1 MAIGRIS
8 GQMLKAN
15 LLRSGTDLA
24 FETNLL
30 VLDVTNSFVGV
41 GTATP
46 SRQLHISGTG
56 ALRLPSG
63 TDAQRGTAAN
73 GDIRYNSDQGQIE
86 GYVAGAWTDL
96 GSGSTITDAD
106 GNTGIDV
113 ERSADENQIHFFIE
127 SVGDVAHI
135 RSDGAIELNNLE
147 IDNQTITG
155 LTTNGDIALS
165 PNGDGNVNLN
175 ADTVRVG
182 DSNANATITTQGT
195 GDLILNTNA
204 GSNSGSITIADG
216 TNGNI
221 DITPNGTG
229 EVNITKVDID
239 GGAIDGTTIGASSAA
254 AGTFTS
260 ITGTSLSVGDGDITN
275 VGDID
280 VDTVSADNGTDFD
293 LVLADNQAT
302 ALEIKE
308 AGNAYM
314 TFVTTDA
321 AEQIT
326 VAKKL
331 FISNGI
337 TFESNTVDINGGAID
352 GTTIGANSAAAGTF
366 TNLTANGVINID
378 GDGTGDNIDGVII
391 GANLAASG
399 KFTTIVVNELSS
411 DDSTAIQ
418 INEALNVS
426 GAVTA
431 SAFDARDGNITNVGD
446 IALDSISADNST
458 DFDIT
463 LADNQANAL
472 EIKEAGNSYLNF
484 ATTNSSELI
493 TAGQAFTVA
502 TGKTFTTDT
511 ADINGGAIDGTTI
524 GANSAAAGTFSNLT
538 ANGTINIDG
547 DGTGDNIDGVI
558 IGANLAAAGT
568 FTTVDTSGNVTVG
581 GNLTVNGVTTTI
593 ESTTLQIEDPLLT
606 LAKNNSGGSVN
617 TYDQGLL
624 INRGSATNQFIGWD
638 ESDDEFAVFSTS
650 DTGSTSGNINLTAY
664 ADFAAKDVYADK
676 FVATGITIED
686 NNITATQ
693 SNDNLVL
700 TPSGTGSVVINGTT
714 TFGGAVSFGDNNITN
729 VGDIN
734 VDSVSSDNGTDFAF
748 LLDDNQSAALTIKE
762 GSTAY
767 MTFVTTD
774 AAEQI
779 TVAKKLFISNGITFE
794 SNTVDINGGAIDG
807 AIIGANSAA
816 AGTFTSLTGTS
827 LSVSDGDITNVGDI
841 NVDSVS
847 SDNGTDFD
855 ILLDDNNATAL
866 EIKEA
871 GNAYMTFVTTDAGEQ
886 ITVAKKLLV
895 SNGITFESNTV
906 DINGGA
912 IDGTTIGA
920 NSAAAG
926 TFTNVVLNELSSADS
941 SAIQINDSV
950 NVSGTLNAKTLIT
963 NDISSEDSTTIQIND
978 SLNVS
983 GTLTAKTL
991 DVNELFSS
999 DSSAIQISDGLNV
1012 SGTTTANTFLSS
1024 NVTLTGGNIDGTVI
1038 GATTKAAGNFTTVDT
1053 NDHIVIGADSKA
1065 LKIGASGDLQL
1076 SHDGTDTTISNATGI
1091 LKINGAATS
1100 SININAAAANVDTQI
1115 SGDTDA
1121 ELIYVDASA
1130 DKIGISTATPAYIL
1144 DIASTDAVRLPGG
1157 DNASRPTAATG
1168 VIRFNTSSS
1177 AYEGSTDGST
1187 WSAFAMGGG
1196 GVAAISKVSA
1206 TGDGSTSTFTGF
1218 FASTPESAAN
1228 VMVYIDNVY
1237 QEPTENYTVSSNN
1250 ITFTSAPH
1258 SGARIFALVG
1268 FDAGSM
1274 TTGGISRTQT
1284 DSVSFTSAD
1293 TAIMT
1298 FNATS
1303 YRSAELFVT
1312 VTDAGNTEYAC
1323 MKANVV
1329 HDGTTAFISVY
1340 GIVNTGGSDTA
1351 TLTAT
1356 LSGGTV
1362 TVSAISTGG
1371 ASSAQVQYSLQSV

>member
-63 TDAQRGTAAN
+63 TNAQRGTAAN

-216 TNGNI
+216 TNGDI

-229 EVNITKVDID
+229 EVNITKVDI
-239 GGAIDGTTIGASSAA
+239 GGG
-254 AGTFTS
+254 
-260 ITGTSLSVGDGDITN
+260 
-275 VGDID
+275 
-280 VDTVSADNGTDFD
+280 
-293 LVLADNQAT
+293 
-302 ALEIKE
+302 E
-308 AGNAYM
+308 
-314 TFVTTDA
+314 
-321 AEQIT
+321 
-326 VAKKL
+326 
-331 FISNGI
+331 
-337 TFESNTVDINGGAID
+337 ID

-366 TNLTANGVINID
+366 SNLTANGTINID

-391 GANLAASG
+391 GANLAAAG

-431 SAFDARDGNITNVGD
+431 SAFDARDGNITNVGN
-446 IALDSISADNST
+446 IALDSISADNGT

-502 TGKTFTTDT
+502 AGKTFTTDT
-511 ADINGGAIDGTTI
+511 ADINGGNIDGTTI
-524 GANSAAAGTFSNLT
+524 GSASAAAGTFTNLT

-700 TPSGTGSVVINGTT
+700 TPSGTGSVVINGTA

-734 VDSVSSDNGTDFAF
+734 VDSVSSDNGTDF
-748 LLDDNQSAALTIKE
+748 
-762 GSTAY
+762 
-767 MTFVTTD
+767 
-774 AAEQI
+774 
-779 TVAKKLFISNGITFE
+779 
-794 SNTVDINGGAIDG
+794 
-807 AIIGANSAA
+807 
-816 AGTFTSLTGTS
+816 
-827 LSVSDGDITNVGDI
+827 
-841 NVDSVS
+841 
-847 SDNGTDFD
+847 D
-855 ILLDDNNATAL
+855 ILLDDNQATAL
-866 EIKEA
+866 EIKE
-871 GNAYMTFVTTDAGEQ
+871 GSTAYMTFVTTDAGEQ

-895 SNGITFESNTV
+895 SNGVTFESNTV

-941 SAIQINDSV
+941 SAIQINDGV
-950 NVSGTLNAKTLIT
+950 NISGTLNAKTLIT

-999 DSSAIQISDGLNV
+999 DSTAIQISDGVNI

-1024 NVTLTGGNIDGTVI
+1024 NATLTGGTIDNMVI
-1038 GATTKAAGNFTTVDT
+1038 GGTTRAAGSFTTVDA
-1053 NDHIVIGADSKA
+1053 NDNITIGADNKA
-1065 LKIGASGDLQL
+1065 LRIGISGDLQI
-1076 SHDGTDTTISNATGI
+1076 SHNGTDTTIDNNTGI
-1091 LKINGAATS
+1091 LKILGASGS
-1100 SININAAAANVDTQI
+1100 SVQINADQTNVDTQI

-1130 DKIGISTATPAYIL
+1130 DKIGISTSTPTYIL
-1144 DIASTDAVRLPGG
+1144 DIASTDALRLPSG
-1157 DNASRPTAATG
+1157 DTASRPTPATG
-1168 VIRFNTSSS
+1168 VIRFNNSSS
-1177 AYEGSTDGST
+1177 TYEGSTDGST
-1187 WSAFAMGGG
+1187 WSQFAMGVG

-1218 FASTPESAAN
+1218 FASAPESAAN

-1268 FDAGSM
+1268 FDAGAM
-1274 TTGGISRTQT
+1274 TTGGVARTQT
-1284 DSVSFTSAD
+1284 DLVAFTSSA

-1312 VTDAGNTEYAC
+1312 ITDAGNTEYAC

-1329 HDGTTAFISVY
+1329 HDGSDAYISVY
-1340 GIVNTGGSDTA
+1340 GIVNTGASDTA

-1362 TVSAISTGG
+1362 TVSAVSTGG
-1371 ASSAQVQYSLQSV
+1371 ASGAAVQYSVQAA

>member
-30 VLDVTNSFVGV
+30 VLDVTNSFVGI

-46 SRQLHISGTG
+46 ARKLHISDTG

-63 TDAQRGTAAN
+63 SDAQRGTAAN
-73 GDIRYNSDQGQIE
+73 GDIRYNSDRNSIE
-86 GYVAGAWTDL
+86 GYVNGIWTNL
-96 GSGSTITDAD
+96 GSGSQLLDTD

-113 ERSADENQIHFFIE
+113 ERSTDENQIHFFIE

-155 LTTNGDIALS
+155 LSTNTDINIT
-165 PNGDGNVNLN
+165 PNGTGNVNLN
-175 ADTVRVG
+175 ADTIRVG
-182 DSNANATITTQGT
+182 DSSGDITITTNDAVDLVLSTNNGT
-195 GDLILNTNA
+195 
-204 GSNSGSITIADG
+204 NSGTIKIQDG
-216 TNGNI
+216 ASSDI

-239 GGAIDGTTIGASSAA
+239 A
-254 AGTFTS
+254 
-260 ITGTSLSVGDGDITN
+260 
-275 VGDID
+275 
-280 VDTVSADNGTDFD
+280 
-293 LVLADNQAT
+293 
-302 ALEIKE
+302 
-308 AGNAYM
+308 
-314 TFVTTDA
+314 
-321 AEQIT
+321 
-326 VAKKL
+326 
-331 FISNGI
+331 
-337 TFESNTVDINGGAID
+337 GAID

-366 TNLTANGVINID
+366 TNLTANGTINID
-378 GDGTGDNIDGVII
+378 GDGSGDNIDGVII
-391 GANLAASG
+391 GANLAAAG

-446 IALDSISADNST
+446 IALDSISADNGT

-484 ATTNSSELI
+484 ATTNGSELI
-493 TAGQAFTVA
+493 TAGQPFTVA
-502 TGKTFTTDT
+502 STKTFTTDT

-524 GANSAAAGTFSNLT
+524 GANSAAAGTFTNLT
-538 ANGTINIDG
+538 ANGTIHIDG
-547 DGTGDNIDGVI
+547 DGSGDNIDGVI

-581 GNLTVNGVTTTI
+581 GNLIVNGVTTTI

-606 LAKNNSGGSVN
+606 LAKNNSGGTAN

-624 INRGSATNQFIGWD
+624 INRGSDTNQFIGWD
-638 ESDDEFAVFSTS
+638 ESEDEFAVFSTS
-650 DTGSTSGNINLTAY
+650 DTGSTAGNINLTAY
-664 ADFAAKDVYADK
+664 SDFAAKDVYANSLVTD
-676 FVATGITIED
+676 GITIED

-714 TFGGAVSFGDNNITN
+714 TFGGTVSFGDNNITN

-734 VDSVSSDNGTDFAF
+734 VDSVSSDNGTDFDI
-748 LLDDNQSAALTIKE
+748 LLDDNSATALEIKE

-774 AAEQI
+774 A
-779 TVAKKLFISNGITFE
+779 
-794 SNTVDINGGAIDG
+794 
-807 AIIGANSAA
+807 
-816 AGTFTSLTGTS
+816 
-827 LSVSDGDITNVGDI
+827 
-841 NVDSVS
+841 
-847 SDNGTDFD
+847 
-855 ILLDDNNATAL
+855 
-866 EIKEA
+866 
-871 GNAYMTFVTTDAGEQ
+871 GEQ
-886 ITVAKKLLV
+886 ITVDKKLLV
-895 SNGITFESNTV
+895 SSGVTFQSDTV

-941 SAIQINDSV
+941 SAIQINDGV
-950 NVSGTLNAKTLIT
+950 NISGTLNAKTLVT

-1024 NVTLTGGNIDGTVI
+1024 NATLTGGTIDNMVI
-1038 GATTKAAGNFTTVDT
+1038 GGTTRAAGSFTTVDA
-1053 NDHIVIGADSKA
+1053 NDNITISADNKALQIGAGTDFT
-1065 LKIGASGDLQL
+1065 IT
-1076 SHDGTDTTISNATGI
+1076 HDGTNTQITNSTGI
-1091 LKINGAATS
+1091 LKIDGAATS
-1100 SININAAAANVDTQI
+1100 AIRINEAGADVDVVI
-1115 SGDTDA
+1115 EGDSDTD
-1121 ELIYVDASA
+1121 LLYIDASA

-1144 DIASTDAVRLPGG
+1144 DIDSTDAVRLPQGS
-1157 DNASRPTAATG
+1157 NSTRPTAATG
-1168 VIRFNTSSS
+1168 VIRFNTDSSS
-1177 AYEGSTDGST
+1177 YEGSTDGST
-1187 WSAFAMGGG
+1187 WTTFAMGGG

-1206 TGDGSTSTFTGF
+1206 TGDGSTTTFTGF
-1218 FASTPESAAN
+1218 FADSPATAAN
-1228 VMVYIDNVY
+1228 VLVFIDNVH

-1258 SGARIFALVG
+1258 SGARIYALVG

-1274 TTGGISRTQT
+1274 TTGGVARTQT
-1284 DSVSFTSAD
+1284 DSVSFTSSA

-1298 FNATS
+1298 YNATS
-1303 YRSAELFVT
+1303 YRSAELFIT
-1312 VTDAGNTEYAC
+1312 ITDAGNTEYSC

-1329 HDGTTAFISVY
+1329 HDGTTAYITVY
-1340 GIVNTGGSDTA
+1340 GIVNTGASDAATITA
-1351 TLTAT
+1351 SLA
-1356 LSGGTV
+1356 SSTV
-1362 TVSAISTGG
+1362 TVSAVSTGG
-1371 ASSAQVQYSLQSV
+1371 ASSALVQYSLQAV